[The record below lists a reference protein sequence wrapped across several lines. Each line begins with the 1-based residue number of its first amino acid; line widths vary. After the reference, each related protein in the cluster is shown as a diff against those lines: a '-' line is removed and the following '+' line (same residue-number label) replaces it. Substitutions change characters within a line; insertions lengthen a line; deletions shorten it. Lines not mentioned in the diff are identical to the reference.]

1 MELISIGET
10 HRIREFYYSADF
22 ASPWT
27 RRILATN
34 DTSPQ
39 PSPEQREKYHP
50 GSFCPFSSGKWP
62 AETSP
67 QPSPEERENDHRG
80 SFAPSPLEKAGMRS
94 NTAFNSTPNFILT
107 TASSSS
113 GASYDYRQRRTPSSI
128 GAPCP

>member
-50 GSFCPFSSGKWP
+50 GSFCPFSSGKWKP
-62 AETSP
+62 
-67 QPSPEERENDHRG
+67 H
-80 SFAPSPLEKAGMRS
+80 PSPL
-94 NTAFNSTPNFILT
+94 
-107 TASSSS
+107 
-113 GASYDYRQRRTPSSI
+113 QRRGRMIIEEVLPLLLWRRP
-128 GAPCP
+128 G